1 MFTTA
6 LKLAHLFF
14 LLYYPVNTVSRPHPT
29 LWSESRWVC
38 TICLTHESI
47 THIPHHAMKVV
58 EWKLR
63 FTLMSIS
70 EYRISYKIMFPLMFV
85 TAFLYMVVSC
95 FSSPPGLDN
104 EWSWRGWVVA
114 DSLQKLSLMVTTPW
128 QDRLSSAT
136 QCSDKKEN
144 TLLGCSPSSAKRQSL
159 D

>member
-6 LKLAHLFF
+6 LKLAYLFF

-58 EWKLR
+58 EWTLR
-63 FTLMSIS
+63 FTLMSITLMS
-70 EYRISYKIMFPLMFV
+70 TEFLIKQCSYWCLWQPFC
-85 TAFLYMVVSC
+85 TWLYPASVRL
-95 FSSPPGLDN
+95 PGLDK
-104 EWSWRGWVVA
+104 ESSWRVA
-114 DSLQKLSLMVTTPW
+114 NSLQKLSLMVTTPW

-144 TLLGCSPSSAKRQSL
+144 TLLGSSPSSAKRQSL